1 MATAIATS
9 AVPTRS
15 LPAAPL
21 AWGFVVAEAD
31 ELFGAGSVSVAAVAT
46 VAEAW
51 VPFGTMLEGSGMRV
65 VAFGVIVVGS
75 GEVPGIV
82 GAGTDA
88 GVSLLGIGGASG
100 VSEAGAGG

>member
-21 AWGFVVAEAD
+21 ALGFVVAEAD
-31 ELFGAGSVSVAAVAT
+31 ELFGAGGVSVAAVAAVT
-46 VAEAW
+46 EAW
-51 VPFGTMLEGSGMRV
+51 VPFGTMLEGSGMLV
-65 VAFGVIVVGS
+65 VACGIIVVGS
-75 GEVPGIV
+75 GEVPEIV

-88 GVSLLGIGGASG
+88 RVSLLGIGAAFG